1 MLYNCRDFG
10 LVVQDIRKRAALT
23 QAEVA
28 ERAGVSRLWLSQM
41 ENGKPTVEL
50 GKVLR
55 VLDVLGHGVLVRPSH
70 REGSERFQRA
80 FAALSATPPK
90 RARDAEADPEAELG
104 LDDVISS
111 RRPTS

>member
-10 LVVQDIRKRAALT
+10 LVVRDLRSRADLT

-28 ERAGVSRLWLSQM
+28 ERAGVSRVWLSQM

-55 VLDVLGHGVLVRPSH
+55 VLDVLGHGVDVRPSH
-70 REGSERFQRA
+70 RQGSERFRRA
-80 FAALSATPPK
+80 FAALDPAAPKPAPGRLPRTP
-90 RARDAEADPEAELG
+90 ARGDADPAL
-104 LDDVISS
+104 S
-111 RRPTS
+111 RR